1 MKYLIKISLITVLI
15 AAVFTACTKMAGLP
29 NYANGNPATMQL
41 SASTIIPTIA
51 DTSKTVLT
59 FNWSNPNYSVDS
71 NTVKYILDLDSSGRN
86 FSKAVSYTVIG
97 KLKKDFN
104 GRELNNL
111 MVAFGIPLGTA
122 GKMDARITSSYANNN
137 EQYKSGVV
145 IVTITSFKD
154 SSVLITE
161 KASVVGTLPTSNQ
174 LSNNFTWGP
183 SFKNFSGTV
192 TYSLEYDSSTKKFV
206 TPQSIAIGAAIYTKA
221 MTQAEMNT
229 TALNVGV
236 KGGTS
241 GKVDYRV
248 KAITSTG
255 AIVYSNTVSVTIG
268 TYIPLLRFYMP
279 GGYQAATGNGNDWD
293 PGTAPEMVRDLRP
306 TVLNKLYYLYI
317 YLPANAE
324 FKVTQGRAWDIN
336 YGGSG
341 GNLSSGGA
349 NFTVAT
355 AGYYR
360 ISIDADKMKYD
371 IRAGRMGFVG
381 GASGAGWDP
390 PSVFPNYAM
399 GNAGTNLFVGIT
411 NLGVGGWKM
420 IDNNAWNDGSN
431 TVGESRSYGTPLPD
445 GSTLE
450 VNGGNFADI
459 SAPARYRAI
468 WDGRDVNNV
477 KYFMSLATE
486 MRIVG
491 NGINKAGVND
501 WDPGSSPQMT
511 YSGNGIWTLTIALKA
526 SLEIKFLAGNAWG
539 AFDYEDNSNQ
549 SQATGVAKKIKW
561 EGGNNFKTPVA
572 AGTYTITLNENTQT
586 VTIN

>member
-41 SASTIIPTIA
+41 SASTVIPTIA

-122 GKMDARITSSYANNN
+122 GKMDARITSSFANNN

>member
-122 GKMDARITSSYANNN
+122 GKMDARITSSFANNN